1 MHELGLIS
9 AMVKSIEAIVKEQN
23 LHEVRKIVL
32 EVGEL
37 SGVVPHYMEACYP
50 AAVYKTFM
58 ENTVLELETI
68 PGMVR
73 CRDCGREFNA
83 MAQDFHCPDCQSQNM
98 EILSGNDVL
107 IKEID
112 CI

>member
-9 AMVKSIEAIVKEQN
+9 AMVKSIEAIVKEQG
-23 LHEVRKIVL
+23 LTEVLKITL

-58 ENTVLELETI
+58 ENTVLDLETI
-68 PGMVR
+68 PGIVR
-73 CRDCGREFNA
+73 CRCCGREFNA
-83 MAQDFHCPDCQSQNM
+83 VARDFACPDCKSQDM

-107 IKEID
+107 IKEIQ
-112 CI
+112 CR

>member
-9 AMVKSIEAIVKEQN
+9 SMVKSIERIVEEQG
-23 LHEVRKIVL
+23 LHEVKKIVL

-68 PGMVR
+68 PGIVR
-73 CRDCGREFNA
+73 CRDCGKEFNA
-83 MAQDFHCPDCQSQNM
+83 MAHDFRCPVCEGQDM
-98 EILSGNDVL
+98 EMLSGNDVL
-107 IKEID
+107 IKEIQ
-112 CI
+112 CV

>member
-1 MHELGLIS
+1 
-9 AMVKSIEAIVKEQN
+9 MVKSIEQIVREQG
-23 LHEVRKIVL
+23 LHEVKKIVL

-37 SGVVPHYMEACYP
+37 SGVVPRYMEACYP

-58 ENTVLELETI
+58 ENTVLDLETI
-68 PGMVR
+68 PGIVR
-73 CRDCGREFNA
+73 CRSCGKEFNA
-83 MAQDFHCPDCQSQNM
+83 MAHDFACPDCGGQDM

-107 IKEID
+107 IKEIQ